1 MWPEILPPF
10 CIIVGSLYLTSFLIG
25 QIDKFEYGGK
35 VNNLLNVVVAL
46 MLDSIIAL
54 N

>member
-10 CIIVGSLYLTSFLIG
+10 VIIVGSLYLTSFLIG

-35 VNNLLNVVVAL
+35 VLFYAADPVRGTF
-46 MLDSIIAL
+46 
-54 N
+54 